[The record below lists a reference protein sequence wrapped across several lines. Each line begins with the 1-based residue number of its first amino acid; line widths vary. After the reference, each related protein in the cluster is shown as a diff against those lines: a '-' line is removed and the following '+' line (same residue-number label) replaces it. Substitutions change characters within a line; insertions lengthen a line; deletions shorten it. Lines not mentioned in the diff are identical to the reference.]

1 MSVSDS
7 VDAAADN
14 SEGLQLPLYM
24 LPPDVWFCPALATS
38 ATDVWSFGILLW
50 ELFTAGSSPVIYMKE
65 VMRSGRRFDSFMG
78 K

>member
-1 MSVSDS
+1 MSVSDTL
-7 VDAAADN
+7 DTAAAD

-24 LPPDVWFCPALATS
+24 LPPDIWFCPALATS